1 MKNGD
6 LRTKNKDNCQSLLE
20 NNVSTVCNNNQPN
33 SPLKK
38 LATLSIRSGSTN
50 FLAVLAKKSTT
61 PDARSPNVASLFDGE
76 IALTAAFLASTK
88 TSWAFCNVLKT
99 CRTRFQATTKESRGS
114 STTPRF
120 RPQTLQYSCLIS
132 DNVV

>member
-1 MKNGD
+1 
-6 LRTKNKDNCQSLLE
+6 
-20 NNVSTVCNNNQPN
+20 NNVSTFCNNNQPN

-76 IALTAAFLASTK
+76 MALTAAFLASTK
-88 TSWAFCNVLKT
+88 TSWAFCNILKKIVDQSELSKFNDQHYT
-99 CRTRFQATTKESRGS
+99 SPILANE
-114 STTPRF
+114 
-120 RPQTLQYSCLIS
+120 
-132 DNVV
+132 NV